1 MLRRLLRA
9 RQKVAGV
16 GQKPPRPLQD
26 REIVVRDLARLE
38 LSKIPELRQYVDRLP
53 HLKPQRVNLARHQ
66 KQTKMPRRGV
76 PQTAHDA
83 LRRLLLAKIQRRL
96 RKKCLPV
103 HIVHIVCE
111 NFAGACAHPFE
122 IAVMTKTRGRPQ
134 PFFLIRRF
142 RRAQFFVHIVLR
154 RSRVIYFYIITKFSA
169 RGKFPLC
176 PAKFARKFCCNSPTF
191 AL

>member
-1 MLRRLLRA
+1 
-9 RQKVAGV
+9 
-16 GQKPPRPLQD
+16 
-26 REIVVRDLARLE
+26 
-38 LSKIPELRQYVDRLP
+38 
-53 HLKPQRVNLARHQ
+53 
-66 KQTKMPRRGV
+66 MPRRGV

-134 PFFLIRRF
+134 PFSLIRRF

-154 RSRVIYFYIITKFSA
+154 RSRVIYFYIIPHS
-169 RGKFPLC
+169 GYVSL
-176 PAKFARKFCCNSPTF
+176 NSPF
-191 AL
+191 ASLVLVNRTHYNKILRAREISSLPCKIRAEILLQFADFRIII